1 MIIFIPLGRAL
12 LDVHDVIGS
21 NTALLNRSVSCV
33 TQRRLT
39 M

>member
-21 NTALLNRSVSCV
+21 NTASFNRSVSI
-33 TQRRLT
+33 TTEQRST